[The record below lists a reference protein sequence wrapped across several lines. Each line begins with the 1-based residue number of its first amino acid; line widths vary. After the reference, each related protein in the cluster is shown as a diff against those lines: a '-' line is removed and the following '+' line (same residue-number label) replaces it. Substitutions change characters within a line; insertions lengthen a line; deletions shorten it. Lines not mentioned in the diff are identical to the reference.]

1 LQGRKQ
7 KGHDNRQMMN
17 LEKKTS
23 SEDMNERDMDDD
35 VEMMTMISGIKTGL
49 TKPG

>member
-1 LQGRKQ
+1 
-7 KGHDNRQMMN
+7 
-17 LEKKTS
+17 
-23 SEDMNERDMDDD
+23 MNERDMDDD